1 MSNQN
6 SLKSNLRIGFITA
19 LDPED
24 KRSWSGI
31 YYRMYQA
38 LNEQFEEVNALGPIR
53 LNRID
58 TVKMNLS
65 ILLFKVYHLFRY
77 GTKTKSIHLPA
88 RSKAY
93 SRFFERKL
101 EHLNVDVLFAPVAS
115 LEIAYLKT
123 SIPICYFSDTTF
135 GQLWSYYHDEK
146 GISPLVKKLGNRIE
160 QLAIDNSTSQVFSS
174 EWAAQYAV
182 DFYGANSVF
191 VTQLGANMDMDN
203 DLSLNSRSL
212 KDQINL
218 LFIGVDWNRKG
229 GAIVYKTFKSLLDK
243 GYKVSL
249 TVCGCVP
256 PHEHPNMKV
265 IPFLNKNIEED
276 VKKMRQLYEE
286 ADIYFMPTRAETYGI
301 VFCEAAAFGLPVVS
315 TNTGGVSSIVEDGK
329 TGFLLPHNA
338 DTSDYVDTI
347 ESLIGDERLYR
358 SFSINARKKFESQLN
373 WSSWAK
379 ETRKI
384 LEQTAKGLTL

>member
-6 SLKSNLRIGFITA
+6 SVKSNLRIGFITA

-38 LNEQFEEVNALGPIR
+38 LKEQFEEVNALGPVR

-58 TVKMNLS
+58 TVRMNLS
-65 ILLFKVYHLFRY
+65 IILFKVYHLFRY
-77 GTKTKSIHLPA
+77 GAKVKSIHLPA

-93 SRFFERKL
+93 SRFFERRS
-101 EHLNVDVLFAPVAS
+101 EQLNIDVLFAPVAS

-123 SIPICYFSDTTF
+123 KLPICYFSDTTF
-135 GQLWSYYHDEK
+135 GQLWSYYHDES
-146 GISPLVKKLGNRIE
+146 GISPLVKKLGDKIE
-160 QLAIDNSTSQVFSS
+160 RLAIDNSSSQVFCS

-191 VTQLGANMDMDN
+191 VTQLGANMDMEN
-203 DLSLNSRSL
+203 EPPLNFRSL
-212 KDQINL
+212 KDHINL

-229 GAIVYKTFKSLLDK
+229 GTIVYKTFKSLLDK

-256 PHEHPNMKV
+256 PNEHPNMKV

-276 VKKMRQLYEE
+276 VKKMRRLYEE

-329 TGFLLPHNA
+329 TGFLLPHHAVYN
-338 DTSDYVDTI
+338 DYVEI
-347 ESLIGDERLYR
+347 IERLISNEELYTEL
-358 SFSINARKKFESQLN
+358 SLNARRKFESQLN
-373 WSSWAK
+373 WSSWGK

-384 LEQTAKGLTL
+384 LEQTAKGLTR

>member
-1 MSNQN
+1 M
-6 SLKSNLRIGFITA
+6 KSNLRIGFITA

-31 YYRMYQA
+31 YYRMYQS

-53 LNRID
+53 LNLVE
-58 TVKMNLS
+58 TVRMNLS
-65 ILLFKVYHLFRY
+65 ILLFKVYHFFRY
-77 GTKTKSIHLPA
+77 GSKVKSIHLSA

-101 EHLNVDVLFAPVAS
+101 EYLNIDVLFAPVAS
-115 LEIAYLKT
+115 LEIAYLRT
-123 SIPICYFSDTTF
+123 NIPICYFSDTTF
-135 GQLWSYYHDEK
+135 GQLWSYYHDEE
-146 GISPLVKKLGNRIE
+146 GISSLVKKLGNRIE

-191 VTQLGANMDMDN
+191 VTQLGANMDH
-203 DLSLNSRSL
+203 DLSFNPRSL

-229 GAIVYKTFKSLLDK
+229 GTIVYQTFKSLLDK

-249 TVCGCVP
+249 NVCGCIP
-256 PHEHPNMKV
+256 PNEHPNMKV
-265 IPFLNKNIEED
+265 IPFLDKNVEED
-276 VKKMRQLYEE
+276 VKRMRQLYEE

-329 TGFLLPHNA
+329 TGFLLPHYAVYN
-338 DTSDYVDTI
+338 DYVEI
-347 ESLIGDERLYR
+347 IERLISNEELYIEL
-358 SFSINARKKFESQLN
+358 SLNARRKFESQLN
-373 WSSWAK
+373 WSSWGK
-379 ETRKI
+379 ETRMI
-384 LEQTAKGLTL
+384 LEHTAKGLTR